1 MVHIEK
7 NVNGKEFQKFI
18 AMMPGVAGALDDTT
32 FEVAVK
38 AEALLQLHQD
48 YDEEERLEGHS
59 EIDIERGRV
68 DRYVV
73 LSDDRGQKAAMSI
86 EYGRAAGSKTVKD
99 EHGNEVEV
107 SWGAMDGLFILAQ
120 ASNLPKKRKGKVR
133 LK

>member
-1 MVHIEK
+1 MPFEIDDKVK
-7 NVNGKEFQKFI
+7 GKDFEQFI

-48 YDEEERLEGHS
+48 YDDDTDAHS
-59 EIDIERGRV
+59 SIEIERGRV

-73 LSDDRGQKAAMSI
+73 LNDERGEKAAMSI
-86 EYGRAAGSKTVKD
+86 EYGRAAGKKTVRDKD
-99 EHGNEVEV
+99 GNKVEIT
-107 SWGAMDGLFILAQ
+107 WGESPGLFILAQ

>member
-1 MVHIEK
+1 MFEIDNKVE
-7 NVNGKEFQKFI
+7 GKDFEKFI

-38 AEALLQLHQD
+38 AEALLKEHQD
-48 YDEEERLEGHS
+48 YDEEERLGGHS

-73 LSDDRGQKAAMSI
+73 LNDDRGQKAAMSI
-86 EYGRAAGSKTVKD
+86 EYGRAAGKKTVKD
-99 EHGNEVEV
+99 KHGNDVEIE
-107 SWGAMDGLFILAQ
+107 WGASEGLFILAQ

>member
-1 MVHIEK
+1 MARVYD
-7 NVNGKEFQKFI
+7 NVGGKELEKFLG
-18 AMMPGVAGALDDTT
+18 MMPGVAGALDDTT

-48 YDEEERLEGHS
+48 YDDDIDAHS
-59 EIDIERGRV
+59 EIDVERGRV

-73 LSDDRGQKAAMSI
+73 LNDDRGQKAAMSI
-86 EYGRAAGSKTVKD
+86 EYGRAAGKKTVKD
-99 EHGNEVEV
+99 KHGNDVEV
-107 SWGAMDGLFILAQ
+107 TWGAMDGLYILAQ

>member
-1 MVHIEK
+1 MVEIDK

-48 YDEEERLEGHS
+48 YDDDTDAHS
-59 EIDIERGRV
+59 SIDIERGRV

-73 LSDDRGQKAAMSI
+73 LNDDRGQKAAMSI

-99 EHGNEVEV
+99 KDGNDVEIT
-107 SWGAMDGLFILAQ
+107 WGASEGLYILAQ